1 MDLKRL
7 QHLLLL
13 TEELHFSRAA
23 QRANLSQ
30 TAFSRSI
37 QTLERELGVRLFD
50 RDTRRVS
57 LTAAGRQIVARARE
71 LIAQATCLQFEVDEL
86 RGLQAGRLAFGVSQL
101 VEADRLER
109 LIEQLQ
115 PAGSEVRLDIEVNH
129 WEALREALL
138 AERIEFFV
146 AYARPLVEDS
156 RFVVHELPAQAASLF
171 CRAQHPLLNGAA
183 ITPARLLDY
192 PWSCVRFDASI
203 AQRLCSLLHIDAAQ
217 LPVRLTCSDLGL
229 LRRRLLAS
237 NELLLTWRQAV
248 AAELAS
254 GQVVELP
261 QAAGLAMPAEALA
274 LPCALVRLAGRTLS
288 PLAMRAQQWWL
299 ANV

>member
-1 MDLKRL
+1 M
-7 QHLLLL
+7 
-13 TEELHFSRAA
+13 
-23 QRANLSQ
+23 
-30 TAFSRSI
+30 
-37 QTLERELGVRLFD
+37 
-50 RDTRRVS
+50 
-57 LTAAGRQIVARARE
+57 
-71 LIAQATCLQFEVDEL
+71 
-86 RGLQAGRLAFGVSQL
+86 
-101 VEADRLER
+101 EADRLER

-129 WEALREALL
+129 WEALRDALL

-146 AYARPLVEDS
+146 AYARPLVEDG

-171 CRAQHPLLNGAA
+171 CRAQHPLLDGAA

-254 GQVVELP
+254 GQVVDLP